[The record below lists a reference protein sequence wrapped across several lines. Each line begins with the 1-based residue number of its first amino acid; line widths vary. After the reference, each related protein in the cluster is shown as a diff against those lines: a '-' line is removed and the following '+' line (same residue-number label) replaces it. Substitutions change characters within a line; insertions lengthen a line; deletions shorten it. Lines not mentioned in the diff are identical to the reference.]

1 MGEKL
6 QSIFTTLPQM
16 HHAHLLVPSQTKG
29 KTKLRKCSYV
39 WVAVKNMSV
48 REAAD
53 SPIFPTV
60 AEVVF

>member
-1 MGEKL
+1 
-6 QSIFTTLPQM
+6 M

-53 SPIFPTV
+53 SHRQPSLLWQRLYFG
-60 AEVVF
+60 